1 VIFYDPTPAA
11 TKKNQ
16 GPSPATCNGTNPIN
30 GGTSNKVQL
39 ETVRVE
45 GLAPGSSCP
54 ADLAAYTPAANSSER
69 KTSIDWHPI
78 FRLPVKLTEPGLE
91 TRYNYD
97 DKGQVTLKSLKD
109 LNSLQTRSWATT
121 YTYAAAGNLLSKVED
136 GPRTDVSDVTTYDYY
151 PDDAACAGGHFGCRG
166 QLKQITDALG
176 YVTQIGRYNAHGQP
190 EELTD
195 PNGLVTTLVYDARQR
210 LTSLTVGDETT
221 TYSYDPA
228 GLLTRI
234 TGPDGAYLAYSY
246 DDAHRLTGIQDQLGN
261 TVTYTLD
268 ALGNRLQEDVRD
280 PTGQLA
286 RSQSRV
292 YDALSRLQ
300 NLVLPE

>member
-1 VIFYDPTPAA
+1 M
-11 TKKNQ
+11 
-16 GPSPATCNGTNPIN
+16 
-30 GGTSNKVQL
+30 
-39 ETVRVE
+39 
-45 GLAPGSSCP
+45 
-54 ADLAAYTPAANSSER
+54 
-69 KTSIDWHPI
+69 
-78 FRLPVKLTEPGLE
+78 
-91 TRYNYD
+91 
-97 DKGQVTLKSLKD
+97 
-109 LNSLQTRSWATT
+109 
-121 YTYAAAGNLLSKVED
+121 
-136 GPRTDVSDVTTYDYY
+136 SDVTTYDYY